1 MNHQE
6 YRNKYPNLHEIVAV
20 SKTFDLEAIERVYDQ
35 GFRHFGENKVQE
47 LKNKA
52 PFKTDI
58 TWHFIGHLQRNKVK
72 DCVRFADSIDAVDS
86 IELIDVIEKECT
98 KIRKAMP
105 ILIQVKLTD
114 EITKAGATVDQVET
128 LINHIKRCEFI
139 RCEGLMVIGPNTEDI
154 HEINQVFKQA
164 HQVFIELNEKYPQL
178 RTLSMGMSH
187 DYEIAYRNGANQ
199 FRLGSILFGQRSL
212 K

>member
-6 YRNKYPNLHEIVAV
+6 YHEKYPNIQEIVAV
-20 SKTFDLEAIERVYDQ
+20 SKTFDLEAIESVYNQ

-72 DCVRFADSIDAVDS
+72 DCVRYADSIDAVDS
-86 IELIDVIEKECT
+86 IELIDAIEKECM
-98 KIRKAMP
+98 KIQKEMP
-105 ILIQVKLTD
+105 ILIQVKFTD
-114 EITKAGATVDQVET
+114 EITKAGVHVDQVESM
-128 LINHIKRCEFI
+128 ISHANQCCFI
-139 RCEGLMVIGPNTEDI
+139 HCEGLMVIGPNTDDI
-154 HEINQVFKQA
+154 NEIEKVFKQA
-164 HQVFIELNEKYPQL
+164 HQVFAKLNKKYPQL

-187 DYEIAYRNGANQ
+187 DYEIAYQNGANQ
-199 FRLGSILFGQRSL
+199 FRLGSILFGQRGL

>member
-6 YRNKYPNLHEIVAV
+6 YHEKYPNIQEIVAV
-20 SKTFDLEAIERVYDQ
+20 SKTFDLEAIESVYNQ

-72 DCVRFADSIDAVDS
+72 DCVRYADSIDAVDS
-86 IELIDVIEKECT
+86 IELIDAIEKECM
-98 KIRKAMP
+98 KIQKEMP
-105 ILIQVKLTD
+105 ILIQVKFTD
-114 EITKAGATVDQVET
+114 EITKAGVHVDQVDSM
-128 LINHIKRCEFI
+128 ISHANQCCFI
-139 RCEGLMVIGPNTEDI
+139 HCEGLMVIGPNTDDI
-154 HEINQVFKQA
+154 NEIEKVFKQA
-164 HQVFIELNEKYPQL
+164 HQVFAKLNKKYPQL

-187 DYEIAYRNGANQ
+187 DYEIAYQNGANQ
-199 FRLGSILFGQRSL
+199 FRIGSILFGQRGL

>member
-6 YRNKYPNLHEIVAV
+6 YHEKYPNIQEIVAV
-20 SKTFDLEAIERVYDQ
+20 SKTFDLEAIESVYNQ

-72 DCVRFADSIDAVDS
+72 DCVRYADSIDAVDS
-86 IELIDVIEKECT
+86 IELIDAIEKECM
-98 KIRKAMP
+98 KIQKEMP
-105 ILIQVKLTD
+105 ILIQVKFTD
-114 EITKAGATVDQVET
+114 EITKAGVHVDQVESM
-128 LINHIKRCEFI
+128 ISHANQCSFI
-139 RCEGLMVIGPNTEDI
+139 HCEGLMVIGPNTDDI
-154 HEINQVFKQA
+154 NEIEKVFKQA
-164 HQVFIELNEKYPQL
+164 HQVFAKLNKKYPQL

-187 DYEIAYRNGANQ
+187 DYEIAYQNGANQ
-199 FRLGSILFGQRSL
+199 FRLGSILFGQRGL